1 MTVTEPRP
9 AADAPRPKQRF
20 VRADGPDKV
29 TGSGRYTADLSLTG
43 VLAAKFRYAGISHG
57 RITRVDVSAA
67 RALPGVMCVIT
78 HHDVPDV
85 RFGPF
90 VQDRTLFA
98 HDIVRFEGEIIAAVA
113 ATTAEIAQRAVDAIV
128 VEFEPMPVV
137 TDIEAA
143 LVSDAPLVHT
153 GWEAYGSAD
162 VVVRDRN
169 DASFSS
175 IVKGDVTAAMA
186 TADIVVTSR
195 YVADG
200 CHAAPIEPRAVLA
213 QWEGDK
219 VTIWTSTQVPFDAR
233 AGVCETLELPANR
246 VRIIVPHLGG
256 GFGGKCGFHYEAH
269 IAARARVAKRP
280 VRLVFSRREEFL
292 APDRRREGMIID
304 ITTGVRSDGTIVAR
318 SGWIAIDNGAYT
330 ADAGFFPQL
339 AAMHVAG
346 PYKIP
351 NVQIDAH
358 LVYTNHQPSGS
369 VRAPTAPQACWA
381 LESHTDEVAKAVGM
395 DPVAFRKLNAVDTGA
410 EGPSGQTYDEIGLQR
425 CIDAATSNA
434 GYGQELPDDE
444 AIGVAIGWW
453 PSFSVP
459 SGAYLKIDGDGSAQ
473 IITGAQ
479 ECGTGAVM
487 TLRQLAADELGMNPE
502 DFQLVY
508 QDTSVAPYDMGATG
522 SQTLFNNGRAV
533 VNAAGQVADQLRKLA
548 AEHLEA
554 SPEDIMLSN
563 GQAFVAGT
571 PATAVSIAELAG
583 IAAGGELL
591 IGHGSG
597 QPPGPPPLIGSTC
610 VGDLGMAAFVAPQFS
625 CHAVRVKLDRDTG
638 VARVMAVNTAHDSG
652 TIINEIGALGQ
663 VEGGVLMGIGQALTE
678 GTTYDD
684 EGKQRNAAMLEY
696 KLQTCADA
704 PPIHTHFVQ
713 IATPDAGPR
722 GAKGLAEAPNVAT
735 AAAISNAIAKI
746 VGRPVRQLPMTA
758 ERVWD
763 ALNDEAAS

>member
-269 IAARARVAKRP
+269 IAALARVAKRP

>member
-1 MTVTEPRP
+1 MTADVTS
-9 AADAPRPKQRF
+9 APRF

-29 TGSGRYTADLSLTG
+29 TGSGRYTADLTLTG
-43 VLAAKFRYAGISHG
+43 ILSAKFRYA
-57 RITRVDVSAA
+57 DVSHARVIRLDVDAA
-67 RALPGVMCVIT
+67 RSMPGVHAVLT
-78 HHDVPDV
+78 AADLPDV
-85 RFGPF
+85 RFGPY

-98 HDIVRFEGEIIAAVA
+98 NGVVRFEGEVLAAVA
-113 ATTAEIAQRAVDAIV
+113 AVTAEIAQRAVDAIV
-128 VEFEPMPVV
+128 VEYEPLPVV
-137 TDIEAA
+137 TDLEAA
-143 LVSDAPLVHT
+143 LAPDSPLVHVD
-153 GWEAYGSAD
+153 WAAYGAAEAL
-162 VVVRDRN
+162 VRDRN

-175 IVKGDVTAAMA
+175 IDKGDAATAMA
-186 TADIVVTSR
+186 MADVVLSNR

-200 CHAAPIEPRAVLA
+200 CHAAPIEPRAVAA

-219 VTIWTSTQVPFDAR
+219 VTIWSSTQVPFDAR
-233 AGVCETLELPANR
+233 AGVCETLGLPANR

-269 IAARARVAKRP
+269 VAALARAAKRP
-280 VRLVFSRREEFL
+280 VRLVFSRREEFI
-292 APDRRREGMIID
+292 APDRRREGMIIE
-304 ITTGVRSDGTIVAR
+304 ITTGLRHDGTIVAR
-318 SGWIAIDNGAYT
+318 TGWIAMDNGAYT

-351 NVQIDAH
+351 HVHIEAR

-369 VRAPTAPQACWA
+369 VRAPTAPQTCWA
-381 LESHTDEVAKAVGM
+381 LESHTDELAAAVGL
-395 DPVAFRKLNAVDTGA
+395 DPVAFRQLNAVDTGA
-410 EGPSGQTYDEIGLQR
+410 EGPSGQTYGEIGVLQ
-425 CIDAATSNA
+425 CIDSATTA
-434 GYGQELPDDE
+434 IGYGRELPDDE

-459 SGAYLKIDGDGSAQ
+459 SGAYLKIDGDGSGT

-487 TLRQLAADELGMNPE
+487 TLRQLAADELGMCAE
-502 DFQLVY
+502 DFELVY

-533 VNAAGQVADQLRKLA
+533 VAAAGQIADQLRALA
-548 AEHLEA
+548 ANHLEA
-554 SPEDIMLSN
+554 ATADIVLAN
-563 GQAFVAGT
+563 GMASVAGAAGA
-571 PATAVSIAELAG
+571 PGASVSIVELAG
-583 IAAGGELL
+583 LASAGELL

-597 QPPGPPPLIGSTC
+597 TPPAAPALVGSSC

-625 CHAVRVKLDRDTG
+625 CHAVRVKLDRETG
-638 VARVMAVNTAHDSG
+638 VARVLEVCTAHDSG
-652 TIINEIGALGQ
+652 TIINPVGAHGQ

-678 GTTYDD
+678 GTSYDI
-684 EGKQRNAAMLEY
+684 EGRQRNTGLLEY

-704 PPIHTHFVQ
+704 PKIRTRFIE

-735 AAAISNAIAKI
+735 AAAIANALAKL
-746 VGRPVRQLPMTA
+746 VGQPVRQLPMTA
-758 ERVWD
+758 ERVWETMQD
-763 ALNDEAAS
+763 AALRKVRS

>member
-1 MTVTEPRP
+1 MTITEPIP
-9 AADAPRPKQRF
+9 APPRRF

-29 TGSGRYTADLSLTG
+29 TGSGRYTADLTLTG
-43 VLAAKFRYAGISHG
+43 MLAAKFRYAEIAHA
-57 RITRVDVSAA
+57 RIVELDVSAA
-67 RALPGVMCVIT
+67 RRIPGVLAVLT
-78 HHDVPDV
+78 AADVPDV

-98 HDIVRFEGEIIAAVA
+98 RDVVRFEGEIVAAVA
-113 ATTAEIAQRAVDAIV
+113 ATTAEIAQRAADAIV
-128 VEFEPMPVV
+128 VRYEPLPVV
-137 TDIEAA
+137 TDIEHA
-143 LVSDAPLVHT
+143 LHEGSTLVHED
-153 GWEAYGSAD
+153 WQSYGAGD
-162 VVVRDRN
+162 AVVRDRN

-175 IVKGDVTAAMA
+175 IVKGDIESGLAA
-186 TADIVVTSR
+186 ADHVVTSR

-200 CHAAPIEPRAVLA
+200 CHAAPIEPRAVVA

-233 AGVCETLELPANR
+233 AGVCETLEMPANR

-269 IAARARVAKRP
+269 IAALARAAKRP
-280 VRLVFSRREEFL
+280 VRLVFSRREEFI
-292 APDRRREGMIID
+292 APDRRREGMVFD
-304 ITTGVRSDGTIVAR
+304 ITTGVRADGTITAR
-318 SGWIAIDNGAYT
+318 KAWIVMDNGAYT

-351 NVQIDAH
+351 NVHIEAH
-358 LVYTNHQPSGS
+358 LAYTNQQPSGS

-381 LESHTDEVAKAVGM
+381 LESHIDEVAAAVGI
-395 DPVAFRKLNAVDTGA
+395 DPVEFRRLNAVDTGV
-410 EGPSGQTYDEIGLQR
+410 EGPSGQTYGEIGVQQ
-425 CIDAATSNA
+425 CIQAATSAA
-434 GYGQELPDDE
+434 GYGNPLADDE

-459 SGAYLKIDGDGSAQ
+459 SGAYIKIDGDGSGQ

-487 TLRQLAADELGMNPE
+487 TLRQLAADELGMQPE

-533 VNAAGQVADQLRKLA
+533 VAAAGQVADQLRKLA
-548 AEHLEA
+548 ADHLEA
-554 SPEDIMLSN
+554 AEADIVLADGFAS
-563 GQAFVAGT
+563 VAGSPGT
-571 PATAVSIAELAG
+571 TVSIVELAG
-583 IAAGGELL
+583 IASGGELL

-597 QPPGPPPLIGSTC
+597 AVPAAPPLVGSSC
-610 VGDLGMAAFVAPQFS
+610 VGDMGMAAFVAPQFS
-625 CHAVRVKLDRDTG
+625 CHAVRVRLDRETG
-638 VARVMAVNTAHDSG
+638 VVRVIHVSTAHDSG
-652 TIINEIGALGQ
+652 TIINEVGALGQ

-678 GTTYDD
+678 GTRYDD
-684 EGKQRNAAMLEY
+684 QGRQRNAAMLEY

-704 PPIHTHFVQ
+704 PTINTQFIQ

-735 AAAISNAIAKI
+735 AAAISNAIAKL
-746 VGRPVRQLPMTA
+746 VGQPVRQLPMTA
-758 ERVWD
+758 ERVW
-763 ALNDEAAS
+763 EAMQS